1 MLRLLCFYLLLLSV
15 AVVACPAA
23 VSGLLWSPA
32 CHLVLVLAAAFVKG
46 RVDAAN
52 ARAAADI
59 AARKEPPS
67 LGVYHAVCFAA
78 RRCRAQRAAAA
89 AAASAAAAD
98 CSPDLVGSAP
108 SVFSRGVA
116 ATCDFA
122 VADGECGVGAN
133 PTKEVSF
140 VSAASWCLSDSYPRT
155 NDFGVCGAAGAV
167 ATTVAWAMPAGSAAA
182 AIVAA
187 VEEYGCLFSAS
198 AAVPTTTTI
207 HHHHK
212 ASAFAPGSPAAA
224 ASLVFRRR
232 CRAALGRVKAAAR
245 SAVGAVLPAA
255 VSGAVP
261 GAAVPAAAMPAAA
274 VPVGAVCAPT
284 FCGEHLVSVSA
295 RRGVL
300 WGPLVRPFW
309 VSFCGSATTVS
320 CAAGVKK
327 ARYATAAAAEDLRRR
342 IHRCAMANG
351 IAISAGLLAAVCA
364 APGPLVAFAPSVEP
378 MCIDISPVVSAAAA
392 TPPINKAMIAKQK
405 RRLVAPA
412 ARPVPRLPDARSIQ
426 KPVCKRKAKASL
438 RRRADKVC
446 QQYRRCLA
454 AVRARVRAA

>member
-32 CHLVLVLAAAFVKG
+32 CHLVLVVAAAFVKA

-133 PTKEVSF
+133 PTKE
-140 VSAASWCLSDSYPRT
+140 
-155 NDFGVCGAAGAV
+155 
-167 ATTVAWAMPAGSAAA
+167 AMPAGSVAA

-207 HHHHK
+207 HHHHN

-232 CRAALGRVKAAAR
+232 CRAALGRVMAAAR
-245 SAVGAVLPAA
+245 SAVGTVLPAV

-261 GAAVPAAAMPAAA
+261 RAAVPAAAVPAAA
-274 VPVGAVCAPT
+274 VSAAAVCAPT
-284 FCGEHLVSVSA
+284 VCGEHLVSLS

-327 ARYATAAAAEDLRRR
+327 ARCATAAAAEDLRRR
-342 IHRCAMANG
+342 IRRCAMANG

-364 APGPLVAFAPSVEP
+364 APGPVVAFAPSVEP
-378 MCIDISPVVSAAAA
+378 
-392 TPPINKAMIAKQK
+392 
-405 RRLVAPA
+405 
-412 ARPVPRLPDARSIQ
+412 
-426 KPVCKRKAKASL
+426 
-438 RRRADKVC
+438 
-446 QQYRRCLA
+446 
-454 AVRARVRAA
+454 